1 MKSKSRIF
9 SQFYQLFIIV
19 LAIIS
24 VVLTLF
30 DLTGEIN
37 LSLAPYSI
45 IDTAIWCIFV
55 VDYIVGLFSATSK
68 QQYFKA
74 HVMDLLAIIP
84 VNAVFNLF
92 RFARIFRIIR
102 LLRIFRMAGIIGKLQ
117 DKLRNFLQTNGFIYL
132 LYASIAI
139 LLVAAS
145 VYATVEK
152 ISFGNALWWA
162 ITTATTVGYG
172 DISPHT
178 VIGKI
183 VAITLMLIGV
193 GFVGMLTST
202 LTTYFTKKSQRKTAV
217 SNDELLHEIKQLHE
231 ENQLMQ
237 QEIRELNTFIKRE
250 D

>member
-1 MKSKSRIF
+1 
-9 SQFYQLFIIV
+9 
-19 LAIIS
+19 
-24 VVLTLF
+24 
-30 DLTGEIN
+30 
-37 LSLAPYSI
+37 
-45 IDTAIWCIFV
+45 
-55 VDYIVGLFSATSK
+55 
-68 QQYFKA
+68 
-74 HVMDLLAIIP
+74 
-84 VNAVFNLF
+84 
-92 RFARIFRIIR
+92 
-102 LLRIFRMAGIIGKLQ
+102 MAGIIGKLQ

-217 SNDELLHEIKQLHE
+217 SNDELLQEIKQLHE

-237 QEIRELNTFIKRE
+237 QEIRELVDCKINPNAVRTKKISFL
-250 D
+250 

>member
-1 MKSKSRIF
+1 M
-9 SQFYQLFIIV
+9 
-19 LAIIS
+19 
-24 VVLTLF
+24 
-30 DLTGEIN
+30 
-37 LSLAPYSI
+37 
-45 IDTAIWCIFV
+45 
-55 VDYIVGLFSATSK
+55 
-68 QQYFKA
+68 
-74 HVMDLLAIIP
+74 
-84 VNAVFNLF
+84 
-92 RFARIFRIIR
+92 
-102 LLRIFRMAGIIGKLQ
+102 
-117 DKLRNFLQTNGFIYL
+117 QTNGFIYL

-217 SNDELLHEIKQLHE
+217 SNDELLQEIKQLHE